1 MNIKYIKCKTGLSK
15 SNLPGLDYSLN
26 PYVGCQHNCA
36 YCYAPNILRINRKEW
51 NKIIG
56 VKSNIPNILSKELKK
71 KKNGKIGI
79 STITDPYQ
87 PIEKKF
93 KLTRYC
99 LEQIIKYDFPIHFQT
114 KSNIINRDIDL
125 ITKLSDVEIMISI
138 GTFND
143 TERKILEPYSS
154 SIQDRLETLSVF
166 SEMGIKTS
174 IFFGPIYPTINEKK
188 LINILEK
195 ILDLNVKEIMIDT
208 LHLKTGIWKNIQS
221 ELTKKPEMQK
231 KFQKEKFID
240 KNLLSKIYNIL
251 IEHTKNKNI
260 KISKAFN

>member
-1 MNIKYIKCKTGLSK
+1 MNIKYIKCKTGLSNSK
-15 SNLPGLDYSLN
+15 LPGLKYSLN

-36 YCYAPNILRINRKEW
+36 YCYVPNILRINREEW

-56 VKSNIPNILSKELKK
+56 VKLNIPNILSKELKK
-71 KKNGKIGI
+71 KENGKIGI

-99 LEQIIKYDFPIHFQT
+99 LEQLIKYDFPIHIQT
-114 KSNIINRDIDL
+114 KSNIINRDNDL
-125 ITKLSDVEIMISI
+125 ISKLSNVEIMISI
-138 GTFND
+138 ATFND
-143 TERKILEPYSS
+143 NERKILEPNSS
-154 SIQDRLETLSVF
+154 SIEERFETLSNF
-166 SEMGIKTS
+166 SEIGIKTS
-174 IFFGPIYPTINEKK
+174 VFLGPIYPTIDEKK

-208 LHLKTGIWKNIQS
+208 LHLRTGMWENIQS
-221 ELTKKPEMQK
+221 ELEKKPEFQK
-231 KFQKEKFID
+231 SFQKEKFID
-240 KNLLSKIYNIL
+240 KGLLSKIYNIL
-251 IEHTKNKNI
+251 IKHTKNKNI